1 MTTPLSNFPPVT
13 KNLVIINA
21 ITWVAMFVL
30 SRVGWDLTYLL
41 GLHYFPTDSFKLWQP
56 FTYMFMHDASGFSHI
71 FFNMFALVMFGPSLE
86 RVWGAKKFLFYYLF
100 TGVGA
105 GIVQQ
110 AVWYLSLTSY
120 SEYSILL
127 STGYLDQFIT
137 VGASGAIFG
146 ILLAFGM
153 LFPNVPMYIMFIP
166 IPIKA
171 KYMMIGY
178 GLIELFAGIHPGAGD
193 NVAHFAHLGGMLF
206 GLILILIWRKKH
218 GKEVYY

>member
-1 MTTPLSNFPPVT
+1 MNPLSHFPPVT

-21 ITWVAMFVL
+21 LAWVSMFVL
-30 SRVGWDLTYLL
+30 SRLGWDLTYLL
-41 GLHYFPTDSFKLWQP
+41 GLHYFPTESFKLWQP

-86 RVWGAKKFLFYYLF
+86 RIWGGKKFLFFYLF
-100 TGVGA
+100 TGIGA

-110 AVWYLSLTSY
+110 IVWYLTLTGY
-120 SEYSILL
+120 SEYSIFLA
-127 STGYLDQFIT
+127 SGYLDQFIT

-153 LFPNVPMYIMFIP
+153 TFPNVPMYIMFIP

-178 GLIELFAGIHPGAGD
+178 GLIELFAGIHSGAGD

-206 GLILILIWRKKH
+206 GLILILIWRRKH